1 MQPLSITGMGI
12 VNSLG
17 IGVEETWKNILHG
30 DTGIRNITWD
40 DQTDSDYYFR
50 EYLSKCPVPIGAPL
64 QALPECPLEEFQKD
78 WRHLD
83 PSIQI
88 ALHSTWQAVTDA
100 NLQSKNVAVIFG
112 SIGSSHVRSEGC
124 DAMARGRTK
133 FPPRKTLN
141 FELGHMTAIISRVFG
156 FVGPSL
162 MVHTACST
170 GLTAMDYAQRML
182 ETDPELEAVVI
193 GGGDLPL
200 EATSAFYFSN
210 LQALTQTECKPFSE
224 DRSGFVLGE
233 GGGCMVL
240 ERAKDAKSK
249 KVYANILATAGV
261 TVGEHET
268 SPDHAGLAAQQA
280 ALKAIKSANI
290 TPEDIGYINAHATGT
305 VVGDVIEY
313 NAMMNILPE
322 RIMTANKG
330 HIGHTICSSGIIETA
345 YTALA
350 LRDQITPP
358 VANLTQACG
367 QGMHLPIR
375 AENINAQYAIKN
387 NYAFG
392 GRSMSVVLA
401 KV

>member
-1 MQPLSITGMGI
+1 MQPLSITGLGI

-17 IGVEETWKNILHG
+17 IGVEQTWKNLLHG
-30 DTGIRNITWD
+30 ETGIQAVTWD
-40 DQTDSDYYFR
+40 DKADRDFYFS
-50 EYLSKCPVPIGAPL
+50 EYLTKCPVNIGAPL
-64 QALPECPLEEFQKD
+64 RELPDCPIEEFEKD

-88 ALHSTWQAVTDA
+88 ALHSTWQAVSDA
-100 NLQSKNVAVIFG
+100 NLTSKNVAVIFG
-112 SIGSSHVRSEGC
+112 SIGSSHTRSQGC

-156 FVGPSL
+156 FRGPSL

-182 ETDPELEAVVI
+182 ETDPELDAVVI

-200 EATSAFYFSN
+200 EATSAMYFSN
-210 LQALTQTECKPFSE
+210 LQALSDTECKPFDV
-224 DRSGFVLGE
+224 DRSGFALGE
-233 GGGCMVL
+233 GAGAMVL
-240 ERAKDAKSK
+240 ERKNGKKS
-249 KVYANILATAGV
+249 YADILSVAGV

-280 ALKAIKSANI
+280 ALKAIKNASI
-290 TPEDIGYINAHATGT
+290 TPDQIDYINAHATGT
-305 VVGDVIEY
+305 VVGDIIEY
-313 NAMMNILPE
+313 NAMLNILPG
-322 RIMTANKG
+322 RVMTANKG

-350 LRDQITPP
+350 LRDQLTPP
-358 VANLTQACG
+358 VANLSEACG
-367 QGMHLPIR
+367 QGMYLPQR
-375 AENINAQYAIKN
+375 AENLSNPRYAIKN

-401 KV
+401 KSS

>member
-1 MQPLSITGMGI
+1 MQPLSITGIGI

-17 IGVEETWKNILHG
+17 VGLHETWKNLLAG
-30 DTGIRNITWD
+30 ETGIREVIWD
-40 DQTDSDYYFR
+40 DKADKDFYFS
-50 EYLSKCPVPIGAPL
+50 EYLTKCPVKVGAPL
-64 QALPECPLEEFQKD
+64 RELPECPIPEFEKD

-112 SIGSSHVRSEGC
+112 SIGSSHTRSQGC

-156 FVGPSL
+156 FTGPSL

-170 GLTAMDYAQRML
+170 GLTAIDYAQRML
-182 ETDPELEAVVI
+182 ETDPDIDAVVI

-200 EATSAFYFSN
+200 EATSAMYFSN
-210 LQALTQTECKPFSE
+210 LQALSDTECRPFDV
-224 DRSGFVLGE
+224 DRSGFALGE
-233 GGGCMVL
+233 GAGAMVL
-240 ERAKDAKSK
+240 ERKSTRRS
-249 KVYANILATAGV
+249 YADILAVAGV

-268 SPDHAGLAAQQA
+268 SPDHAGEAAQQA
-280 ALKAIKSANI
+280 ALKAIREAGI
-290 TPEDIGYINAHATGT
+290 TPGQIDYINAHATGT
-305 VVGDVIEY
+305 VVGDIIEY
-313 NAMMNILPE
+313 NAMLNILPG
-322 RIMTANKG
+322 RVMTANKG
-330 HIGHTICSSGIIETA
+330 QIGHTICSSGIIETA
-345 YTALA
+345 YTAMA
-350 LRDQITPP
+350 LKDQITPG
-358 VANLTQACG
+358 VYGLKTECAS
-367 QGMHLPIR
+367 GMQIPRH
-375 AENINAQYAIKN
+375 AESLHNPQYAIKN

-401 KV
+401 RV

>member
-1 MQPLSITGMGI
+1 MQPLSITGLGI

-17 IGVEETWKNILHG
+17 IGVEQTWKNLLHG
-30 DTGIRNITWD
+30 ETGIQTVTWD
-40 DQTDSDYYFR
+40 DKADRDFYFS
-50 EYLSKCPVPIGAPL
+50 EYLTKCPVNIGAPL
-64 QALPECPLEEFQKD
+64 RELPDCPIEEFEKD

-88 ALHSTWQAVTDA
+88 ALHSTWQAVSDA
-100 NLQSKNVAVIFG
+100 NLTSKNVAVIFG
-112 SIGSSHVRSEGC
+112 SIGSSHTRSQGC

-156 FVGPSL
+156 FRGPSL

-182 ETDPELEAVVI
+182 ETDPELDAVVI

-200 EATSAFYFSN
+200 EATSAMYFSN
-210 LQALTQTECKPFSE
+210 LQALSDTECKPF
-224 DRSGFVLGE
+224 DVGRSGFALGE
-233 GGGCMVL
+233 GAGAMVL
-240 ERAKDAKSK
+240 ERKNGKKS
-249 KVYANILATAGV
+249 YADILSVAGV

-280 ALKAIKSANI
+280 ALKAIKNASI
-290 TPEDIGYINAHATGT
+290 TPDQIDYINAHATGT
-305 VVGDVIEY
+305 VVGDIIEY
-313 NAMMNILPE
+313 NAMKNILPG
-322 RIMTANKG
+322 RTMTANKG

-358 VANLTQACG
+358 VANLSEACG
-367 QGMHLPIR
+367 QGMYLPQR
-375 AENINAQYAIKN
+375 AENLSNLRYAIKN

-401 KV
+401 KSS